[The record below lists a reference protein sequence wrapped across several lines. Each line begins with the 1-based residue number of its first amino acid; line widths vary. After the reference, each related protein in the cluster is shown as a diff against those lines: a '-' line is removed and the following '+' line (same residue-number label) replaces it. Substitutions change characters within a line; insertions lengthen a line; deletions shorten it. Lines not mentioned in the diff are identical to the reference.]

1 MASPIYVSRNL
12 PVNSVLNDVML
23 GRIGLPD
30 LQRPFVWKNDKV
42 RDLLDSMLRGYPIGY
57 IMLWDSPND
66 TADTKTQHIG
76 TNEKAYIAPKSLV
89 IDGQQ
94 RLTALLA
101 SLYGVEVNDKN
112 YNIRKIRIAYDPVAR
127 VFKNADASTDRDP
140 RFVSSVADVFSAK
153 KDNKLRSFRREF
165 ANLLN
170 DSRKK
175 KGEGL
180 LTDEEL
186 DAIDD
191 GLDALLSLEG
201 YQLPILDI
209 MSTADEEMVSD
220 IFVRVNSQGQTLK
233 QDDFI
238 MTLLS
243 VYEPEMR
250 NSIEKFCANSHV
262 PANGTSYNPLVEV
275 SPTHT
280 IRTAVGVGFKRGRLR
295 YAYQIL
301 RGKDLETKTTSEKKR
316 EENFRTFGDAL
327 DKVLDLNNWHSYINT
342 LGEAGYVCSDQATSS
357 NAIAFCYAFYLIG
370 KYEFRLESLALRRV
384 IRRWFFA
391 SAITAYYVGSF
402 ETNFERQLNDVKA
415 LDGSESFVS
424 YFEHEINSQLTD
436 DYFRITLPTNLDSNE
451 AMGPYWQGFVA
462 AQVVLGAKSLFS
474 TVPLSQ
480 LLTLGSSGTKKAF
493 DKHHLF
499 PDNYLKQNGYL
510 TKRSNKGNF
519 TLVDYANNIY
529 ISDDAPE
536 IYVRRFRQELG
547 EEVYKQN
554 CIEHALPYDFE
565 KMDYELFL
573 EERRKLMAQ
582 LVKTAFLKL

>member
-1 MASPIYVSRNL
+1 MSSPIYVSRNL
-12 PVNSVLNDVML
+12 PISNVLDGVLL
-23 GRIGLPD
+23 GSIGLPD

-66 TADTKTQHIG
+66 LETKSQHIG
-76 TNEKAYIAPKSLV
+76 TNEKAYAAPKSLV

-101 SLYGVEVNDKN
+101 SLYGVEVKDKN
-112 YNIRKIRIAYDPVAR
+112 YNTRKIRIAYDPLTR
-127 VFKNADASTDRDP
+127 VFKNADATTDRDS

-153 KDNKLRSFRREF
+153 KENRLRSFRREF
-165 ANLLN
+165 SSVLN
-170 DSRKK
+170 ESKEK
-175 KGEGL
+175 KGETP

-186 DAIDD
+186 DAIDN
-191 GLDALLSLEG
+191 GLDELLSLES

-209 MSTADEEMVSD
+209 MASADEEMVSD

-250 NSIEKFCANSHV
+250 NSIETFCANSHI
-262 PANGTSYNPLVEV
+262 PSNGSSYNPLVVV
-275 SPTHT
+275 SPTHV

-301 RGKDLETKTTSEKKR
+301 RGKDLETKITSEEKR
-316 EENFRTFGDAL
+316 EENFHIFGDAL
-327 DKVLDLNNWHSYINT
+327 TKVLDLNNWHAYNNT

-370 KYEFRLESLALRRV
+370 KYEFQLDQLTLRKV
-384 IRRWFFA
+384 IRRWFYA

-402 ETNFERQLNDVKA
+402 ETNFERQLNDVKI
-415 LDGSESFVS
+415 LNTSEEFVE
-424 YFEHEINSQLTD
+424 YFEREIVSQLTD
-436 DYFRITLPTNLDSNE
+436 DYFRITLPANLDSNE

-480 LLTLGSSGTKKAF
+480 LLTLGSSGSKKAF

-499 PDNYLKQNGYL
+499 PDNYLKKNGYIS
-510 TKRSNKGNF
+510 KRSNKANF

-529 ISDDAPE
+529 ISDESPE
-536 IYVRRFRQELG
+536 NYVRRFRDELG
-547 EEVYKQN
+547 EEAYRRN
-554 CIEHALPYDFE
+554 CLEHALPYDFE
-565 KMDYELFL
+565 NMDYETFL
-573 EERRKLMAQ
+573 EERRTLMAD
-582 LVKTAFLKL
+582 LVKSAFLKL

>member
-275 SPTHT
+275 SPTHI